1 MNTNNKKDDE
11 TIYNLQFTIFF
22 HIKQNLLLCTKRF
35 DSSSILH
42 IYSTV
47 YDVRLIS
54 LFIPINDTV
63 VEFEHMT

>member
-1 MNTNNKKDDE
+1 MNTNNKKNDG
-11 TIYNLQFTIFF
+11 TIYNLQFFSILNRTYTTLYEMI
-22 HIKQNLLLCTKRF
+22 RF
-35 DSSSILH
+35 ISSILH

-54 LFIPINDTV
+54 LFVPINDTV